1 MKTKLVDAHL
11 SRFAKL
17 MTGLL
22 CCFFLSFTPAKAID
36 IPASEQAALVALF
49 NATGGP
55 QWTNRI
61 GWTTSAPEWY
71 GVKVEGGHV
80 TAIELPVNKLTGTI
94 PAAIAD
100 LPMLSTLNL
109 SGNNLTG
116 TIPTAIGNFPE
127 LRFLDLSGNKLTG
140 SIPPEIGNLSSLQ
153 QLLLQV
159 NQLSGPIPLN
169 LYNLTSLVI
178 LNISKNQ
185 LTGNLT
191 GTTDFNIGNMTSLQT
206 LNLSENQ
213 LAGNLTPRI
222 GDLGNTLIYLNLSDN
237 LFYGWIP
244 DAICKL
250 TKLTSLFL
258 EKNNFSGS
266 IPSEISDL
274 VNLTTLSL
282 GMNNLKGTIPPEIF
296 TMTKLQGLYLNNNS
310 FTKGPLPDVI
320 GNLVNLQYLNLQ
332 GCNFTGDL
340 PQTIGNLTE
349 LVIFNISTNE
359 FTGKIPDAFA
369 DFHLSDFRINDNKL
383 SDIPALN
390 FVSSSF
396 ICEKNLLGFD
406 DLEPNAKFQTLG
418 DKYFIYSPQGKFCPE
433 KTYYSL
439 VEGNT
444 FSLQIACSGTQNSYT
459 WYKDNGPL
467 DANNSDVYSFGD
479 LEMDDS
485 GQYHITVSSPL
496 LPKLTLESC
505 KVTLDVREHCMKNDS
520 SVLVAF
526 YQATGGPD
534 WINDDNW
541 LTGPI
546 KTWYGIVADSCNVLE
561 INLPDNNLTKN
572 VPVEISGLDKLEVL
586 ALPGNNLVK
595 DNPNKEIQ
603 PEIWNI
609 TTLRELDLSRNN
621 FTQQLPGSIGNLTSL
636 TSLRLAGNALGGPI
650 PPEIEHLTALQVLAL
665 DSNALSG
672 NIPPEIFSLTQLQ
685 YLGMSNNGFSGP
697 LPTSWGALPLLRWL
711 ALNNNGFT
719 GTIPSSIWTLTNLQ
733 MLDLSDNAFRG
744 TLPPQIGNLTQLV
757 KFGAGNNQLDGTIPE
772 EITNW
777 TQIEHL
783 NLGKN
788 SFTGDLPSGIGDFSR
803 LRYADF
809 SENGFT
815 GDLPANMSTIAPLD
829 FLYINDNYFENIP
842 PLLQIDSVFLC
853 QDNKLTFE
861 DLEPNIPLQRKNKL
875 RYEYAQQRLFNEEL
889 WITVVEGNPY
899 TLTIPCGGQYNHYTW
914 YKDDAQMLNGPD
926 SSSLVFPSLRL
937 EDTGKYFIDVVND
950 SVTDES
956 SPRTNLE
963 LRSYPVHLL
972 VIEHCLKYDSL
983 ALVDFYHA
991 TQGAN
996 WVNNEN
1002 WLVKGTRLDD
1012 WFGVTTDSCN
1022 VLALELVNNNLEGE
1036 LIDSVGSLLYLE
1048 TLNLQQNKLSGT
1060 IPDDLYNLTN
1070 LKLLNLSKN
1079 ELTGSLS
1086 QKVGALSQLEILK
1099 LNNNDLSQTLPSE
1112 IGTLRRVEII
1122 DLSYNGFTGSL
1133 PSSLDGL
1140 SAIQYFNAGANQL
1153 SGNLPESIWDM
1164 VTVKQLLLFDNDL
1177 DGTLSPSVGKLV
1189 AMNEF
1194 RIDSNYFDGEIPA
1207 VLGQMNNLLGCHLN
1221 VNEFY
1226 EMPQMYN
1233 IDSILYC
1240 QYNYLTFE
1248 DLERNVDLIGK
1259 DQVDFQYIPQYDFGR
1274 EYDTIAFRKY
1284 PFTLSIP
1291 CGGEHNHYQWYK
1303 DGELLAGA
1311 PDSSVLFIPRVD
1323 YSDAGEY
1330 YITVTNDIIPG
1341 LTLKSRVVTV
1351 NVEKGPPL
1359 PLSLINLVI
1368 IDGSH
1373 EPGFIIEN
1381 IDDYPENRLQVFT
1394 RWGKVAYDKTG
1405 YNNELDC
1412 SKFPEGTYYF
1422 VLTYNSPQGK
1432 QVVKNFVDVI
1442 KK

>member
-22 CCFFLSFTPAKAID
+22 CCFLLSFTPAMAQSI
-36 IPASEQAALVALF
+36 ISPQERAALISLF
-49 NATGGP
+49 NATGGS
-55 QWTNRI
+55 QWTSRMN
-61 GWTTSAPEWY
+61 WTTNAPENQWW
-71 GVKVEGGHV
+71 GLTIEGGHV
-80 TAIELPVNKLTGTI
+80 TAIVLQNNNLVGTI
-94 PAAIAD
+94 P
-100 LPMLSTLNL
+100 PE
-109 SGNNLTG
+109 
-116 TIPTAIGNFPE
+116 IGNFPA
-127 LRFLDLSGNKLTG
+127 LRILDLSGNKLTG
-140 SIPPEIGNLSSLQ
+140 GIPSEIGGLTTLQ
-153 QLLLQV
+153 QLLLQS
-159 NQLSGPIPLN
+159 NQLSGSIPLN
-169 LYNLTSLVI
+169 LYNLTNLER
-178 LNISKNQ
+178 LYISFNQ
-185 LTGNLT
+185 LTGNISGDISKMKSLQKLNLSYNQLSGNLT
-191 GTTDFNIGNMTSLQT
+191 FRIGRLGSSLTELNLSSNQFNSFIPDSIGNLVLLTDLYLDNNLFSGTIPNAIGNLLNLKT
-206 LNLSENQ
+206 LNLANN
-213 LAGNLTPRI
+213 NLRGI
-222 GDLGNTLIYLNLSDN
+222 
-237 LFYGWIP
+237 IP
-244 DAICKL
+244 IEIFSL
-250 TKLTSLFL
+250 TKLEKLILSSNQFL
-258 EKNNFSGS
+258 SQ
-266 IPSEISDL
+266 D
-274 VNLTTLSL
+274 
-282 GMNNLKGTIPPEIF
+282 
-296 TMTKLQGLYLNNNS
+296 
-310 FTKGPLPDVI
+310 LPDEI
-320 GNLVNLQYLNLQ
+320 GNLVNLQNLDIRS
-332 GCNFTGDL
+332 CNFKGEI
-340 PQTIGNLTE
+340 PESISNLSK
-349 LVIFNISTNE
+349 LNSFFISNNA
-359 FTGKIPDAFA
+359 FTGSIPDELGSLPFYY
-369 DFHLSDFRINDNKL
+369 FFIENNKI
-383 SDIPALN
+383 SSIPG
-390 FVSSSF
+390 FTYISSGF
-396 ICEKNLLGFD
+396 KCENNLLGFD
-406 DLEPNAKFQTLG
+406 DLEPNAKFIQSLG
-418 DKYFIYSPQGKFCPE
+418 NSFTYWPQGDFCPE

-459 WYKDNGPL
+459 WYKNNVL
-467 DANNSDVYSFGD
+467 LNANNSDVYSFGD

-485 GQYHITVSSPL
+485 GKYHITVGSTL
-496 LPKLTLESC
+496 LPKLTMKSC
-505 KVTLDVREHCMKNDS
+505 QITLDVREHCLKNDS
-520 SVLVAF
+520 SALKPF
-526 YQATGGPD
+526 FFATGGDLTWTNNENWFVEVPQKIPLKD
-534 WINDDNW
+534 WF
-541 LTGPI
+541 
-546 KTWYGIVADSCNVLE
+546 GITLDSSGCNVIE
-561 INLPDNNLTKN
+561 INLPNNNLQGN
-572 VPVEISGLDKLEVL
+572 IPIEISELEKLQVL
-586 ALPGNNLVK
+586 SVPGNDLSGR
-595 DNPNKEIQ
+595 IQ

-609 TTLRELDLSRNN
+609 TTLRELDLSRNY
-621 FTQQLPGSIGNLTSL
+621 FEQQLPGSIGNLTSL

-665 DSNALSG
+665 DSNAFSG
-672 NIPPEIFSLTQLQ
+672 NIPPEIFSLTKLQ
-685 YLGMSNNGFSGP
+685 YLGMSNNGFNGP

-719 GTIPSSIWTLTNLQ
+719 GTIPSSIWTLSNLQ

-744 TLPPQIGNLTQLV
+744 TLPPQIGNLSQLV
-757 KFGAGNNQLDGTIPE
+757 KFGAGNNQLDGAIPE

-788 SFTGDLPSGIGDFSR
+788 SFTGELPTGIGDFSR
-803 LRYADF
+803 LKYADF

-815 GDLPANMSTIAPLD
+815 GDLPANMSMIAPLD

-861 DLEPNIPLQRKNKL
+861 DLEPNTPLQRKNKL

-914 YKDDAQMLNGPD
+914 YKDDGLMLSGPD

-956 SPRTNLE
+956 SPYTNLE
-963 LRSYPVHLL
+963 LRSYPVHLF

-991 TQGAN
+991 TKGAN

-1048 TLNLQQNKLSGT
+1048 TLNLQQNNLSGT
-1060 IPDDLYNLTN
+1060 IPDDMYNLTN

-1079 ELTGSLS
+1079 ELTGGLS
-1086 QKVGALSQLEILK
+1086 SKVGALTQLETLK
-1099 LNNNDLSQTLPSE
+1099 LNNNALSQSLPSE
-1112 IGTLRRVEII
+1112 LGTLRRVEII
-1122 DLSYNGFTGSL
+1122 DLSYNGFAGSL

-1177 DGTLSPSVGKLV
+1177 DGALSPSVGKLV

-1207 VLGQMNNLLGCHLN
+1207 VLGQMNNLSGCHLN

-1233 IDSILYC
+1233 IDSVLYC

-1259 DQVDFQYIPQYDFGR
+1259 DQVDFQYIPQYEFGR

-1303 DGELLAGA
+1303 DGELLPGA

-1394 RWGKVAYDKTG
+1394 RWGKVAYDKSG

-1412 SKFPEGTYYF
+1412 SVFPEGTYYF

>member
-22 CCFFLSFTPAKAID
+22 CCFFLSFTPAMAQSI
-36 IPASEQAALVALF
+36 ISPQERAALISLF
-49 NATGGP
+49 NATGGS
-55 QWTNRI
+55 QWTNRMN
-61 GWTTSAPEWY
+61 WTTNAPESQWW
-71 GVKVEGGHV
+71 GLTIEGGHV
-80 TAIELPVNKLTGTI
+80 TAIVLQNNNLVGTI
-94 PAAIAD
+94 P
-100 LPMLSTLNL
+100 PE
-109 SGNNLTG
+109 
-116 TIPTAIGNFPE
+116 IGNFPA
-127 LRFLDLSGNKLTG
+127 LRILDLSGNKLTG
-140 SIPPEIGNLSSLQ
+140 GIPSEIGGLTTLQ
-153 QLLLQV
+153 QLLLQS
-159 NQLSGPIPLN
+159 NQLSGSIPLN
-169 LYNLTSLVI
+169 LYNLTNLVT
-178 LNISKNQ
+178 LNIFKNQ
-185 LTGNLT
+185 LTGNIS
-191 GTTDFNIGNMTSLQT
+191 GDISKMISLQT

-213 LAGNLTPRI
+213 LSGNLTFRI
-222 GDLGNTLIYLNLSDN
+222 GDLDSLLTSLNLSYN
-237 LFYGWIP
+237 QFNSFIP
-244 DAICKL
+244 QAIGDL
-250 TKLTSLFL
+250 EKLTSLDL
-258 EKNNFSGS
+258 SNNSFSGA
-266 IPSEISDL
+266 IPPELGNL
-274 VNLTTLSL
+274 VNLKTLSL
-282 GMNNLKGTIPPEIF
+282 GTNNLRGSIPVTIF
-296 TMTKLQGLYLNNNS
+296 SLTKLEGLYLNKNS
-310 FTKGPLPDVI
+310 FTPAPLSDLI
-320 GNLVNLQYLNLQ
+320 GNLVNLRYLNLE

-340 PQTIGNLTE
+340 PQTIGNLNK
-349 LVIFNISTNE
+349 LMIFNISNNK
-359 FTGKIPDAFA
+359 FTGRIPDAFA
-369 DFHLSDFRINDNKL
+369 NFILSDFRINDNL
-383 SDIPALN
+383 ISYIPTMN
-390 FVSSSF
+390 YVSSTFYSQN
-396 ICEKNLLGFD
+396 NLLGFD
-406 DLEPNAKFQTLG
+406 DLEPNAKFNSLG
-418 DKYFIYSPQGKFCPE
+418 SYFIYWPQGDFCPE

-459 WYKDNGPL
+459 WYKNNVL
-467 DANNSDVYSFGD
+467 LNANNSDVYSFGD

-485 GQYHITVSSPL
+485 GQYHITVASAL
-496 LPKLTLESC
+496 LPKLTLKSC
-505 KVTLDVREHCMKNDS
+505 QITLDVREHCMKNDS

-526 YQATGGPD
+526 YQATGGVD
-534 WINDDNW
+534 WINNDNW
-541 LTGPI
+541 LTGPV
-546 KTWYGIVADSCNVLE
+546 KTWYGIEADSCNVLE
-561 INLPDNNLTKN
+561 INLPNNNLTKN

-609 TTLRELDLSRNN
+609 TTLRELDLSRNY
-621 FTQQLPGSIGNLTSL
+621 FEQQLPGSIGNLTSL

-665 DSNALSG
+665 DSNAFSG
-672 NIPPEIFSLTQLQ
+672 NIPPEIFSLTKLQ
-685 YLGMSNNGFSGP
+685 YLGMSNNGFNGA

-719 GTIPSSIWTLTNLQ
+719 GTIPSSIWTLSNLQ
-733 MLDLSDNAFRG
+733 MLDLSDNDFRG
-744 TLPPQIGNLTQLV
+744 TLPPEIGNLTQLV
-757 KFGAGNNQLDGTIPE
+757 KFGAGNNQLDGAIPE

-788 SFTGDLPSGIGDFSR
+788 SFTGELPTGIGDFSR
-803 LRYADF
+803 LKYADF

-815 GDLPANMSTIAPLD
+815 GDLPANMSMIAPLD
-829 FLYINDNYFENIP
+829 FLYINDNYFENIS

-853 QDNKLTFE
+853 QDNNLTFE
-861 DLEPNIPLQRKNKL
+861 DLEPNTPLQRKNNL

-914 YKDDAQMLNGPD
+914 YKDDGQLLSGPD

-956 SPRTNLE
+956 SPLTNLE
-963 LRSYPVHLL
+963 LRSYPVHLF

-1048 TLNLQQNKLSGT
+1048 TLNLQQNNLSGT

-1079 ELTGSLS
+1079 ELTGGLS
-1086 QKVGALSQLEILK
+1086 SKVGALTQLETLK
-1099 LNNNDLSQTLPSE
+1099 LNNNALSQSLPSE
-1112 IGTLRRVEII
+1112 LGTLRRVEII

-1177 DGTLSPSVGKLV
+1177 DGALSPSVGKLV

-1207 VLGQMNNLLGCHLN
+1207 VLGQMNNLSGCHLN

-1233 IDSILYC
+1233 IDSVLYC

-1259 DQVDFQYIPQYDFGR
+1259 DQVDFQYIPQYEFGR

-1303 DGELLAGA
+1303 DGELLPGA

-1394 RWGKVAYDKTG
+1394 RWGKVAYDKSG

-1412 SKFPEGTYYF
+1412 SVFPEGTYYF